1 MAEYAKNTKVPVSR
15 SKTELEAIFQ
25 RWGVD
30 GFMIAWEG
38 DINIVAFKHKGLQAR
53 IPVPQPQRT
62 KFPSETAYEQAIRQ
76 RWRAMILFVK
86 STLEAVDA
94 GIISFEQS
102 VGSNTRTTLSQPG
115 WQLALVSIWSDG
127 LSSAIHLPKRAVQL
141 RSEA

>member
-38 DINIVAFKHKGLQAR
+38 NINIIAFKHKGLQAR
-53 IPVPQPQRT
+53 VPVPQPQKER
-62 KFPSETAYEQAIRQ
+62 FPSNAAYEQAIRQ

-86 STLEAVDA
+86 STLEAVDS
-94 GIISFEQS
+94 GIASFEQAFLPHL
-102 VGSNTRTTLSQPG
+102 VLPDGSTVTDSLMPG
-115 WQLALVSIWSDG
+115 IYGALEAG
-127 LSSAIHLPKRAVQL
+127 QMPPMLPEGR
-141 RSEA
+141 R